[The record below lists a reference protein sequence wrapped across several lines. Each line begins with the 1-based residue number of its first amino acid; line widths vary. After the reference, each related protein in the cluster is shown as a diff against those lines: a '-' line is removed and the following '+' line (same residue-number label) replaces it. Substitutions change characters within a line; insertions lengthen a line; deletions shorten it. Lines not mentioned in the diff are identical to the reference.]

1 MNFNTSLNCIHNLLE
16 RNQYSNTVSSIAC
29 PSSLDGPPNFVST
42 NRKIQY
48 FLATL
53 SGNTDDSY
61 ACGVFVSKSKS
72 KILTEKEN
80 KLLNR
85 KI

>member
-1 MNFNTSLNCIHNLLE
+1 MNFNTSVNCIHNLLE
-16 RNQYSNTVSSIAC
+16 RNQYSNTVSNLLSKFHRLTVK
-29 PSSLDGPPNFVST
+29 PQENSV
-42 NRKIQY
+42 

-61 ACGVFVSKSKS
+61 ACGVYVSKSKS